1 VAVTF
6 EELARSHGVTYG
18 DIVTELIEL
27 RARVAELEA
36 QAARR
41 GVTSDDAAA
50 IRRDLA
56 RSVEEPPTK
65 PQTPEARRRSS
76 DKLAAV
82 RLPDPGLD
90 TRVAKELEAGKEP
103 KT

>member
-1 VAVTF
+1 VTF
-6 EELARSHGVTYG
+6 EELARSHGVTYD
-18 DIVTELIEL
+18 DIVAELIEL
-27 RARVAELEA
+27 RARVDELEE
-36 QAARR
+36 QAARL
-41 GVTSDDAAA
+41 GVKSDDAAA

-56 RSVEEPPTK
+56 RSIEEPPTK

-90 TRVAKELEAGKEP
+90 ARVARELEAGKGD
-103 KT
+103 K